1 MKIHEFDEDS
11 KSLIISFASDTTQH
25 QDPDQY
31 RRLAYQPLTMF
42 PDIND
47 PAEALKRI
55 AVSGLHQ
62 IQLQERDEQVQQNPL
77 VVDQYRKLVG
87 QTFSFLA
94 GELIPPSPDADTIV
108 EI

>member
-1 MKIHEFDEDS
+1 MKIHGFDEES

-31 RRLAYQPLTMF
+31 RHLAYQPLTMF

-47 PAEALKRI
+47 AAEALKRI

-62 IQLQERDEQVQQNPL
+62 VQLQERDEQIQQNPL
-77 VVDQYRKLVG
+77 VVDQYRNLVG
-87 QTFSFLA
+87 QTFSFSTR
-94 GELIPPSPDADTIV
+94 ELLPPTPDDNIV
-108 EI
+108 EV